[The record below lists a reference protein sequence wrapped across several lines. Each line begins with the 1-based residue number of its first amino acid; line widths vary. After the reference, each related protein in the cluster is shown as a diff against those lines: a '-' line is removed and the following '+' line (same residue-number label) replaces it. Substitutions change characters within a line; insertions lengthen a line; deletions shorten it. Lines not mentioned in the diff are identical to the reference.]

1 MKTDVYWEIKM
12 HHIETRSHEKLTAA
26 SLGTYFNWW
35 DTAALPGEANQ
46 SVKQEECKYAEVRT
60 SLRRQSSWHC
70 LMQVPWLLAPSFL
83 FSPHFCSFLFS
94 HPSGFRKQ
102 DLGGKLLSLALS
114 LALSLFAVLLLLC
127 FTSVTFTSVTREVPP
142 SGYSG
147 NDFWTEERHRER
159 SHGAVDSQEHTIIS
173 RDCACLPVITE

>member
-114 LALSLFAVLLLLC
+114 LALSLFPLFYFCSAI
-127 FTSVTFTSVTREVPP
+127 SVIRELPP
-142 SGYSG
+142 SAYSA

-173 RDCACLPVITE
+173 RECACLPVITE